1 MITRFLLRL
10 RGMVAIGCFLSA
22 FVVAGCNDDDV
33 DSSLVFSKDNLLL
46 EAAGDT
52 ALVEVAAGT
61 DWSAESQADWCVAEK
76 GEGGK
81 LLIRVTPSDDIYER
95 GTAVKVTCGDN
106 IVRLAVRQKPMEF
119 EILDGKKTLDFNK
132 TVGEDVLKIR
142 TNMTWKVEIVDS
154 TGWLQVAD
162 TVGAGD
168 AELVFKTTD
177 NSKAKRR
184 STTVRL
190 RYGIRSMK
198 VTASQ
203 EGGLR
208 GDGDVKKHYGERE
221 VDKGFNLIFLG
232 DGFTSED
239 LASDIGVFD
248 QAVEEA
254 CDALFSVEPYKTYK
268 EYFNVYSIACE
279 SKERE
284 ISGSSK
290 TALMT
295 SIDENGLISGANWK
309 TFDYAGKILGMT
321 DDILKTNTVV
331 VVLVNDGRYGGT
343 TYWYGNPAEDD
354 HDYRAISYVPL
365 NRDEQLPGGFT
376 NIFLHEV
383 GGHAIGKLGDEW
395 STDRVFTR
403 DDWTLIKACRDKKLY
418 LSNLA
423 IPISKAVITSMPNNV
438 NVWPFLGYVPNVI
451 ATNYSDVYKPA
462 GGGYGCVCGTV
473 NYTYVYHCEEKSCM
487 IDHVPYFNLVCRHNI
502 VQWLL
507 LRLNEY
513 ENTPMGKYNCGL
525 YFFEHDRYEVPGD
538 YSVSDR
544 PPLPMPRWVN
554 MPQ

>member
-22 FVVAGCNDDDV
+22 FVVAGCSDDDV
-33 DSSLVFSKDNLLL
+33 DGSLVFSKDNLLL

-52 ALVEVAAGT
+52 ASVDVAAGS

-119 EILDGKKTLDFNK
+119 EILDGKKTLDFDK
-132 TVGEDVLKIR
+132 TVASDVLKIR

-177 NSKAKRR
+177 NSKKKGR

-198 VTASQ
+198 LTASQ
-203 EGGLR
+203 KGGLR
-208 GDGDVKKHYGERE
+208 GDGEIKKHYGERE
-221 VDKGFNLIFLG
+221 VDKGFNLVFLG
-232 DGFTSED
+232 DGFISED
-239 LASDIGVFD
+239 LADGTGVFD

-254 CDALFSVEPYKTYK
+254 CDALFAVEPYQTYK

-279 SKERE
+279 SKKRE
-284 ISGSSK
+284 ISGSSE
-290 TALMT
+290 TAFLTSMT
-295 SIDENGLISGANWK
+295 EDGLISGANDK
-309 TFDYAGKILGMT
+309 AFDYAGKILGMT

-331 VVLVNDGRYGGT
+331 IVLVNNDRYGGT
-343 TYWYGNPAEDD
+343 TYWYGNPMDRND
-354 HDYRAISYVPL
+354 NDYRTISYVPL

-395 STDRVFTR
+395 STDKVFTAA
-403 DDWTLIKACRDKKLY
+403 DYTIVKGFRDKLY
-418 LSNLA
+418 CYNLGL
-423 IPISKAVITSMPNNV
+423 PE
-438 NVWPFLGYVPNVI
+438 WPSWVQYPDMFLPRIWYYFGYVPVS
-451 ATNYSDVYKPA
+451 NYSDVFKMVD
-462 GGGYGCVCGTV
+462 GGYGCVSGTV
-473 NYTYVYHCEEKSCM
+473 KQTLIYHSEEKSCM
-487 IDHVPYFNLVCRHNI
+487 IDHVPYFNVVSRYGI

-507 LRLNEY
+507 LRLNGY
-513 ENTPMGKYNCGL
+513 AANDWGAIQKVAVD
-525 YFFEHDRYEVPGD
+525 FSEHDHHYEVPGD
-538 YSVSDR
+538 YAVSDR
-544 PPLPMPRWVN
+544 PPLPMPRFLG
-554 MPQ
+554 M